1 MSGVENNSAV
11 WTDEEIEL
19 EAKERNVRPRPQETK
34 SEIDDRGA
42 FVRQPNRFRT
52 PFGDKEG
59 ELESGK
65 GTISTVLGKGVPLV
79 KQSVYCARTV
89 RVGGCYQCT
98 DCDEYRTE
106 QSIRMGI

>member
-19 EAKERNVRPRPQETK
+19 EPKERNVRPRPQETK

-59 ELESGK
+59 ELKAERDD
-65 GTISTVLGKGVPLV
+65 I
-79 KQSVYCARTV
+79 
-89 RVGGCYQCT
+89 
-98 DCDEYRTE
+98 DCFGQRMLTGQTE
-106 QSIRMGI
+106 RLLCENC